1 MEGKITAIDENGVGT
16 ILGSDNAEYK
26 FEKAAWADKGN
37 QPAKDMDVTFDVAD
51 GAATG
56 VAKKP
61 SKKEA
66 AFANADKAT
75 AKVGLIA
82 KIMQSLGKILPGE
95 AGAAMRDASR
105 EVSSANNQ
113 AKKTAGAAKKVDQ
126 DVDKLRNK

>member
-26 FEKAAWADKGN
+26 FEKAAWADKAN
-37 QPAKDMDVTFDVAD
+37 KPAADLEVTFEVTD

-61 SKKEA
+61 TKKEA

-75 AKVGLIA
+75 AKVGMVA
-82 KIMQSLGKILPGE
+82 KLMQSLGKLLPGE
-95 AGAAMRDASR
+95 AGAAMREASKEVNAANR
-105 EVSSANNQ
+105 EAQ
-113 AKKTAGAAKKVDQ
+113 KTTKAAKS
-126 DVDKLRNK
+126 VDKDVENLRK